1 MAAVERSL
9 MSEMV
14 AMVREEPLLR
24 QVDWFKVVR
33 KSMQKVR
40 LMFQENMGRLWSCGR
55 GGRGG

>member
-1 MAAVERSL
+1 